1 MTDAEAL
8 RHVLIAAA
16 REFNAGRF
24 FEAHEVLEEGLE
36 AAPPEFWELLVGLV
50 QIAVGYHKVSQH
62 MWSGAKRML
71 ALGLEK
77 LEPFA
82 ADAAGMNVDALRQRV
97 RTDLEGLAR
106 GTLDAGD
113 FVRRPPRLQPLGSRG
128 DRME

>member
-8 RHVLIAAA
+8 RQVLIAAA

-36 AAPPEFWELLVGLV
+36 AVPGEFWELLVGLV
-50 QIAVGYHKVSQH
+50 QIAVGYHKLSQH

-82 ADAAGMNVDALRQRV
+82 AAAAGMNVDALRQRV
-97 RTDLEGLAR
+97 RIDLESLGR
-106 GTLDAGD
+106 GTLDAGE
-113 FVRRPPRLQPLGSRG
+113 FARHPPRLQPLGSRG
-128 DRME
+128 ERME